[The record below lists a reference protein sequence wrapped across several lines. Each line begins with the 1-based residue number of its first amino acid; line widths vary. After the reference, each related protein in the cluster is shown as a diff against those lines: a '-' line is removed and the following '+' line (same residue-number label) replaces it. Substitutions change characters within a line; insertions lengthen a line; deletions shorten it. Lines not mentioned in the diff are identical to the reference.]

1 MSSSSSSSSSHGKMA
16 SKIASASDN
25 TNEMEDLFNQPF
37 GGEAK
42 SSPPPSKNPF
52 AKTPQESLDSAK
64 KSVSLKTR
72 PATIQ
77 EHTPTRS
84 DSEPVES
91 KSTKEYSLSHVR
103 AQFDRMEE
111 DAKERARK
119 QSVLLED
126 MSNLVH
132 QIKRVV
138 GGMFSTQE
146 DTLNQVGALTKKVV
160 TTDLTI
166 HTIKEMT
173 AANEERLKGISS
185 SVIRLESG
193 SSRASAAPVVPV
205 PVAEVKKKTA
215 PIVATPGVSAA
226 HVPASSTVV
235 IDLTPNTAAAK
246 KKRAPRAPAGSKK
259 KTADKPAT
267 SKGKS
272 RKKPAAKAEPR
283 APSGRAKKPVA
294 PEDTKD
300 GGDSADESDDSDFSG
315 DDAGGAQSDD
325 GTHSEVASEDET
337 PAPSKK
343 TASAGK
349 NKRKNKVSESESESE
364 NEEDRT
370 LAEAIA
376 AATEQ
381 SMKGS
386 SSSKKA
392 KYSMDDM

>member
-72 PATIQ
+72 PVTIQ

-103 AQFDRMEE
+103 AQFERMEE

-235 IDLTPNTAAAK
+235 IDLTPNTAAK

-259 KTADKPAT
+259 KTADKPAA